1 VGTPLSQS
9 LAAGDREA
17 FAALYDRLGLRLF
30 ATARTMLASPAEAED
45 VVQDLFV
52 ELARMRHRLA
62 AVDDLDGYLFTML
75 RHAVSRRLRRRSL
88 ARRVLD
94 RLGRERL
101 GGGRLGGGRLGGG
114 RTGSDGF
121 AAAPAQLPAEPPDE
135 ALAAAVAALPA
146 AQREVV
152 ALKIDGGLTFAEIAA
167 VLGTSAN
174 TAASRYRYAL
184 EKLRAHLDPRK
195 VCR

>member
-101 GGGRLGGGRLGGG
+101 GGGRLGGGR
-114 RTGSDGF
+114 TGSDGF

>member
-1 VGTPLSQS
+1 MGTPLSQS

-101 GGGRLGGGRLGGG
+101 GGGRLG
-114 RTGSDGF
+114 SDGF

>member
-101 GGGRLGGGRLGGG
+101 GGGRLGGGR
-114 RTGSDGF
+114 TGSDGF

-184 EKLRAHLDPRK
+184 EKLRAHLEPRK

>member
-1 VGTPLSQS
+1 MGTPLSQS

-101 GGGRLGGGRLGGG
+101 GGGRLGGGR
-114 RTGSDGF
+114 TGSDGF